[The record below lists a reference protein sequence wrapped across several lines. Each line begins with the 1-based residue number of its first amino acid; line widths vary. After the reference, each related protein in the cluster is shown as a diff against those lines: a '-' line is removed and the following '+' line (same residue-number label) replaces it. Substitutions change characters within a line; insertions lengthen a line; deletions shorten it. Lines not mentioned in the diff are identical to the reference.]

1 MCEEMNI
8 VKLPKIGG
16 RDSRLL
22 TARHA
27 MTHPPLDSNRS
38 KKEAKAI
45 LFTLSSINESSTANN
60 HHHHHHHHHHPQVTS
75 GGSSGGSNNNKN
87 SANNQKQLSHHKQQQ
102 QQQQGNNTSRFL
114 TIN

>member
-22 TARHA
+22 TARNNR
-27 MTHPPLDSNRS
+27 PELSNRCS
-38 KKEAKAI
+38 NKKENKAI
-45 LFTLSSINESSTANN
+45 VFSLSSINENMN
-60 HHHHHHHHHHPQVTS
+60 HVNS
-75 GGSSGGSNNNKN
+75 GGSGGSHAVNNN
-87 SANNQKQLSHHKQQQ
+87 SVSNNPKPASLKH
-102 QQQQGNNTSRFL
+102 GANTSRFL